1 MMTKEWIPNLQIGQD
16 YDNKYRD
23 ADIHFDRLGTMA
35 DFFGRDMPVH
45 MHADFCQIHFVL
57 SGKTQFNIDQN
68 QYKTSDAAIF
78 YTPPATPHAFLTE
91 ANAPGYVLTLHHS
104 IVNALAEELGG
115 HTQNRFLILPVCLT
129 SADMSPEKEKVFKT
143 TLALIDIIKSEWGS
157 ELPHKSDAILG
168 LIKVLLLNIFR
179 LSESGEKANSSTR
192 HEVEI
197 YKHFNRLVEENYKA
211 EKTISFYCQQLD
223 INESRLNY
231 VCKKVSG
238 APPKTI
244 INSRVILEAK
254 RHIVH
259 ANRSL
264 NELSYDLGYLDP
276 SYFSRFFQ
284 IKTGLTPSEYKKQ
297 NNQG

>member
-1 MMTKEWIPNLQIGQD
+1 MTKEWIPNLQIGQD
-16 YDNKYRD
+16 YDSKYRD
-23 ADIHFDRLGTMA
+23 ADIHFDQLGAMA

-57 SGKTQFNIDQN
+57 TGDTQFNIDQN
-68 QYKTSDAAIF
+68 LYKTSGAAIF

-104 IVNALAEELGG
+104 IANKIADELGG
-115 HTQNRFLILPVCLT
+115 HAQNRFLILPSCLT
-129 SADMSPEKEKVFKT
+129 YKNTSPEKKELFRT
-143 TLALIDIIKSEWGS
+143 TLELIKIIKSEWSS
-157 ELPHKSDAILG
+157 ELTYKNDAILG
-168 LIKVLLLNIFR
+168 LIKILLLNIFR
-179 LSESGEKANSSTR
+179 LSESDEKTNSSTR

-197 YKHFNRLVEENYKA
+197 YKHFNQLVEDHYKV
-211 EKTISFYCQQLD
+211 EKNISFYCQQLNL
-223 INESRLNY
+223 NESRLNY

-238 APPKTI
+238 SPPKAI
-244 INSRVILEAK
+244 INRRVILEAK

-259 ANRSL
+259 ANQSL

-284 IKTGLTPSEYKKQ
+284 IKTGQTPSEYKKRHS
-297 NNQG
+297 QG